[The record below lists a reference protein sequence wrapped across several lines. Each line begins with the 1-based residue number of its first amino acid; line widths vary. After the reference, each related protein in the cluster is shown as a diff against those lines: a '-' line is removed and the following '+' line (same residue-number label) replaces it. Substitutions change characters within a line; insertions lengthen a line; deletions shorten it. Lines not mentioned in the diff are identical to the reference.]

1 MKQKWASAHFFIG
14 ERSVSNQA
22 GLVHWNI
29 MEPSLAQTIHG
40 VAERIAE
47 SEGLEVVEVEVLGGG
62 KSRLLRVT
70 IDKPAGVTLKDCEF
84 ISHQLG
90 TVLDVEDVVPGGSY
104 KLEVSSPGVERK
116 LFRQKDFDRFSGEKV
131 KIVLKEARDGRKT
144 FEGVLHAGPPG
155 EIAVEVSPTLN
166 ISVRLD
172 EIARAN
178 LKFDWR

>member
-1 MKQKWASAHFFIG
+1 
-14 ERSVSNQA
+14 
-22 GLVHWNI
+22 
-29 MEPSLAQTIHG
+29 METSLAEKIQG

-47 SEGLEVVEVEVLGGG
+47 PEGLEVVEVEVLGGG

-70 IDKPAGVTLKDCEF
+70 IDKPSGVTLGDCEF
-84 ISHQLG
+84 VSQQLG

-116 LFRQKDFDRFSGEKV
+116 LFRQKDFDRFSGEKI

-144 FEGVLHAGPPG
+144 FEGVLHTGPPG

-166 ISVRLD
+166 IAVRLD